1 MANKDSKYK
10 YKFEYCMN
18 ALHYCIYKGEVWL
31 NYKVE
36 RQIYRLIKVLSIILG
51 LKKYYER
58 RVKKFHDDKKN
69 QDYLYG
75 KKIELSVGEANSTFG
90 FLYSGYPGLLS
101 FILLGIANGICE
113 NVKEIVVIILLGLP
127 IGLGYIPAYK
137 AVFSNDKYLKYHKKF
152 KKKDEQWHKKWKW
165 ITIVFCIISLFFT
178 TIGGVCAMGGIQEI
192 IQIIR
197 HSY

>member
-18 ALHYCIYKGEVWL
+18 ALHYCIYKGEVWS

-58 RVKKFHDDKKN
+58 RVKKFHNDKKN

-90 FLYSGYPGLLS
+90 VLYSGYPGLFS
-101 FILLGIANGICE
+101 FILGGLWYRFFEDKYPLLNIFLFGI
-113 NVKEIVVIILLGLP
+113 P
-127 IGLGYIPAYK
+127 IGIGYIPAYR
-137 AVFSNDKYLKYHKKF
+137 AVFTKDKYLKYYKKF
-152 KKKDEQWHKKWKW
+152 EKKDASWHKKWKW
-165 ITIVFCIISLFFT
+165 ITIAFFIGSWIMLAIGVAAMWGILLF
-178 TIGGVCAMGGIQEI
+178 
-192 IQIIR
+192 
-197 HSY
+197 